1 MQLCEHDIFI
11 SDERLDKATALHRV
25 VEKLSAA
32 GNTTTD
38 YLRGMLDREAQI
50 STYLGNG
57 IAIPHGTPES
67 RDAVLQTGVKVIVFR
82 HALTGVTAIPHI
94 WSPELPRAPM
104 NILRFCAN

>member
-11 SDERLDKATALHRV
+11 SDERLDKVTALHRV

-50 STYLGNG
+50 STYLGK
-57 IAIPHGTPES
+57 ES
-67 RDAVLQTGVKVIVFR
+67 RSHTVRQSLAMRYYKPV
-82 HALTGVTAIPHI
+82 
-94 WSPELPRAPM
+94 
-104 NILRFCAN
+104 

>member
-50 STYLGNG
+50 STYLEM
-57 IAIPHGTPES
+57 ES
-67 RDAVLQTGVKVIVFR
+67 RSHTVRQSLAMRYYKPV
-82 HALTGVTAIPHI
+82 
-94 WSPELPRAPM
+94 
-104 NILRFCAN
+104 